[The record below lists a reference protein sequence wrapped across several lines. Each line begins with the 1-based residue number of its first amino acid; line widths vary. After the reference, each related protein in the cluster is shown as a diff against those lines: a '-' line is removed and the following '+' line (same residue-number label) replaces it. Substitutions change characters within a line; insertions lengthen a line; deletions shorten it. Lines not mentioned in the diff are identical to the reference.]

1 MAKSQAG
8 EQQPA
13 QDAHQ
18 SSTNR
23 HQHDTKTLVCR
34 HHHCCTD
41 KLHLRGICGR
51 GGTPVIVLAHG
62 LEGSPEGTKA
72 RTLREAG
79 FDLIAPD
86 GRKKPLAQRI
96 DELEEATRPG
106 RELILVGSSYGGL
119 AALVLA
125 HRHPERFHGLVL
137 CAPALILREPPV
149 EDPESLV
156 VSPDLPCIVLH
167 GIHDE
172 IVPIDA

>member
-1 MAKSQAG
+1 
-8 EQQPA
+8 
-13 QDAHQ
+13 
-18 SSTNR
+18 
-23 HQHDTKTLVCR
+23 
-34 HHHCCTD
+34 
-41 KLHLRGICGR
+41 
-51 GGTPVIVLAHG
+51 
-62 LEGSPEGTKA
+62 
-72 RTLREAG
+72 
-79 FDLIAPD
+79 

-96 DELEEATRPG
+96 DELEEATRSG

-137 CAPALILREPPV
+137 CAPALILREPPA

-172 IVPIDA
+172 IVPIDASRRLAERSPHIEFHELDDDHQLTASLPQLIEAVSQMRRSLPSR